1 MWHTGH
7 VDIAWEQALAWRMRR
22 HYLIERASPH
32 DLAAVVDRL
41 CGLHAQVMSSVDLA
55 LWARIDGLE
64 KDAVADA
71 LWRRR
76 TLVKM
81 WAMRAT
87 LHVLPATN
95 LGTWI
100 AGLGIWKPGGWPLK
114 HAEAGPLSRY
124 VDRAL
129 RGKILTRT
137 ELAAA
142 VTKLGA
148 TPEMVAGMLGSWGGY
163 LKQASFSGYLCFAPN
178 LKQEARFTNPAT
190 WLRKPPVQ
198 LDHDKAFD
206 LFSTRYLGTYGPA
219 TARDLGHWWGIN
231 QGQAKRRLAAIG
243 DVTTEVTIEG
253 ERYLMLTADVTALAA
268 TKPVNV
274 VRLLPAFDQWV
285 VCASRR
291 VPALLDPEYRQRIY
305 RLQGWVS
312 PVLLVNG
319 HMAGVWKHEHKGRTV
334 SVEISPFAKLPR
346 WTRTPI
352 ADEAERFA
360 AFVGGDLKLKIL

>member
-1 MWHTGH
+1 
-7 VDIAWEQALAWRMRR
+7 VEISWEQALAWRMRR
-22 HYLIERASPH
+22 HYLIERASPD
-32 DLAAVVDRL
+32 DLSAVVDRL
-41 CGLHAQVMSSVDLA
+41 GGLHAQVMSSVDLA
-55 LWARIDGLE
+55 LWARIDGLK

-87 LHVLPATN
+87 LHVLPAAGV
-95 LGTWI
+95 GTWI
-100 AGLGIWKPGGWPLK
+100 AGFGIWKPGVWPLK
-114 HAEAGPLSRY
+114 DAAAGPLAGY
-124 VDRAL
+124 IDKAL

-148 TPEMVAGMLGSWGGY
+148 TPKMVEGMLGSWGGS
-163 LKQASFSGYLCFAPN
+163 LKQASFSGFVCFAPN
-178 LKQEARFTNPAT
+178 EGAEVRFAHPAT
-190 WLRKPPVQ
+190 WLRKPPAR
-198 LDHDKAFD
+198 LDPDKAFV
-206 LFSTRYLGTYGPA
+206 LLTKRYLGAYGPA

-231 QGQAKRRLAAIG
+231 QGHAKRRLAAIG
-243 DVTTEVTIEG
+243 DVTTEVSIDG
-253 ERYLMLTADVTALAA
+253 ERYLMLTTDVADLAA
-268 TKPVNV
+268 AEPMNV

-291 VPALLDPEYRQRIY
+291 VPALLDPKYRQLIY

-319 HMAGVWKHEHKGRTV
+319 HMAGVWKHEHKGRTL
-334 SVEISPFAKLPR
+334 SVEVSPFAKLPR
-346 WTRTPI
+346 WTRPHI
-352 ADEAERFA
+352 AAEAERLA
-360 AFVGGDLKLKIL
+360 AFFGGDLKLTIQR

>member
-1 MWHTGH
+1 ME
-7 VDIAWEQALAWRMRR
+7 ISWEQALAWRMRR
-22 HYLIERASPH
+22 HYLVERTSD
-32 DLAAVVDRL
+32 DLVTVVDRL
-41 CGLHAQVMSSVDLA
+41 RGLHAQVMSSVDLA

-64 KDAVADA
+64 RDAVADA
-71 LWRRR
+71 LWRQR

-87 LHVLPATN
+87 LHVLPAAG
-95 LGTWI
+95 LGAWI
-100 AGLGIWKPGGWPLK
+100 GGLGIWKPGAWPLK
-114 HAEAGPLSRY
+114 QPDAIPVAGY
-124 VDRAL
+124 IDRAL
-129 RGKILTRT
+129 RGRTLTRP
-137 ELAAA
+137 ELAVA

-148 TPEMVAGMLGSWGGY
+148 TPEMVEGMLGSWGGY

-178 LKQEARFTNPAT
+178 DGQEARFTHPAT
-190 WLRKPPVQ
+190 WLRKPLVEVDNNKP
-198 LDHDKAFD
+198 FD
-206 LFSTRYLGTYGPA
+206 VLTTEYLGTYGPA
-219 TARDLGHWWGIN
+219 TARDLGHWWGVN

-243 DVTTEVTIEG
+243 DVATEVSIEG
-253 ERYLMLTADVTALAA
+253 ERYWMLAKDVADLAA

-291 VPALLDPEYRQRIY
+291 VPALLDPQYRQRIY

-334 SVEISPFAKLPR
+334 SVEIEPFAKLPR
-346 WTRTPI
+346 WTRPHIT
-352 ADEAERFA
+352 AEAERLA
-360 AFVGGDLKLKIL
+360 AFLGGDLKLTIQP